1 MLNLDERTTLE
12 VKSSKL
18 TLVLTILLGL
28 FFVPMGVGSII
39 SGVRSGR
46 VTFGLGLGLAMLLLF
61 GLFIFIFAKARKKA
75 VRYFSASGIG
85 LADSSEAPRVNLLR
99 VVDKIALRNGRQ
111 IVWRTELEFAGGRT
125 AWLIPN
131 KISNFDDIYAYV
143 KSLPCEQ
150 AEEAA

>member
-85 LADSSEAPRVNLLR
+85 LADGSEVPRVNLLR
-99 VVDKIALRNGRQ
+99 VVDKIALRNGPANRM
-111 IVWRTELEFAGGRT
+111 ENGA
-125 AWLIPN
+125 
-131 KISNFDDIYAYV
+131 
-143 KSLPCEQ
+143 
-150 AEEAA
+150 